1 MVPESFSTNI
11 GSVNQKDLGVEW
23 GMPLMISFQGFNESH
38 KGILVGMDRGHY
50 LICSVAQMRS
60 IWIKVHKESHVVV
73 RYLHKGVVYGFK
85 SNMISLIEEPIPL
98 MLLSY
103 PEEIETVALRKHDR
117 INCLIPATVQVDG
130 QSYKGAILDMSLGGC
145 SFVYTTSPESESSQ
159 VQKGVDAVLSIQI
172 PGSQSERTVELGIVN
187 VRREGHK
194 ITMGSQ
200 FKNLDTTTGNTIESY
215 IQTMAA
221 LSG

>member
-1 MVPESFSTNI
+1 LVPEKKPEDI

-23 GMPLMISFQGFNESH
+23 GMPLMIRFKGFNESH
-38 KGILVGMDRGHY
+38 KGTLVGMDRGHY
-50 LICSVAQMRS
+50 LICSVAQIRG
-60 IWIKVHKESHVVV
+60 IWINVHKENHVVV
-73 RYLHKGVVYGFK
+73 RYLHKGVVYGFRC
-85 SNMISLIEEPIPL
+85 SMISLIEEPIPL

-117 INCLIPATVQVDG
+117 ITCLIPAAVQVD
-130 QSYKGAILDMSLGGC
+130 SELYKGAILDLSLGGC
-145 SFVYTTSPESESSQ
+145 SFVFTVSPESESSH
-159 VQKGVDAVLSIQI
+159 VQRGIDAVLSVQI
-172 PGSQSERTVELGIVN
+172 PGSQKERTMELGIVN

-200 FKNLDTTTGNTIESY
+200 FKNLDTDASNVIESY

>member
-1 MVPESFSTNI
+1 
-11 GSVNQKDLGVEW
+11 
-23 GMPLMISFQGFNESH
+23 
-38 KGILVGMDRGHY
+38 
-50 LICSVAQMRS
+50 
-60 IWIKVHKESHVVV
+60 VV
-73 RYLHKGVVYGFK
+73 RYLYKGVVYGFK

-103 PEEIETVALRKHDR
+103 PEEIEAVALRKHDR

-130 QSYKGAILDMSLGGC
+130 QSYKGVILDMSLGRC
-145 SFVYTTSPESESSQ
+145 SFVCTTSPESESSQ
-159 VQKGVDAVLSIQI
+159 VQKGVDAALSIQI
-172 PGSQSERTVELGIVN
+172 PGSQSKRTVELGIVN

-200 FKNLDTTTGNTIESY
+200 FKNLDADASNTIESY